1 MQPISRKH
9 EVKHGESVAQQVEH
23 IPFKDGVLGSS
34 PSWFTEEKNGRSSL
48 FYILHVAQ
56 TKIKSYLCRV
66 LFFYIAIIMPYRR
79 LPNTDQARLHALQN
93 AVRRASEADF
103 TEQVLTYK
111 TLNEAQRFLL
121 LFENQVSQY
130 HQNFQS
136 KVSANKKYRHIVGN
150 ARMYISHFIQVLN
163 MTVIRGE
170 IKKEQKELYKLDID
184 THILPDLSS
193 EEDLLVWGQNII
205 EGEAERIKQGGF
217 PLYNPSISKVQV
229 HYDIFKEKQVMQ
241 KMHKKT
247 ANKTYEDLEGL
258 RKQADEL
265 ILDIWNQ
272 VEAYYAQKLPYER
285 LRCCQNYGLIYY
297 YRTGEK
303 RLTAES
309 DKEIVRQKAQTPTID
324 FA

>member
-1 MQPISRKH
+1 
-9 EVKHGESVAQQVEH
+9 
-23 IPFKDGVLGSS
+23 
-34 PSWFTEEKNGRSSL
+34 
-48 FYILHVAQ
+48 
-56 TKIKSYLCRV
+56 
-66 LFFYIAIIMPYRR
+66 MPYRR

-103 TEQVLTYK
+103 TEQVLNYK

-121 LFENQVSQY
+121 VFENQVSQY

-163 MTVIRGE
+163 LTVIRGE
-170 IKKEQKELYKLDID
+170 IKKEQKELYKLEVNN
-184 THILPDLSS
+184 HILPDLSS

-205 EGEAERIKQGGF
+205 DGEAERIRQGGF

-229 HYDIFKEKQVMQ
+229 HYDIFKEKQIMQ

-265 ILDIWNQ
+265 ILNIWNQ

-297 YRTGEK
+297 YRNGEK
-303 RLTAES
+303 RLSAES
-309 DKEIVRQKAQTPTID
+309 DKEILRQQAQTPTLN
-324 FA
+324 FF